1 MSQHTDA
8 NATQQ
13 AIQHDETLANED
25 VSSRTAAHAARNA
38 RSREWLLSRLTG
50 GEANRNAA
58 LEDWS
63 YYEAQ
68 FIADLIET
76 HPELLVGPWAVLL
89 ALVENE
95 HTLWVRPS
103 GDAPTHGGRAAS
115 MAQFIEVDAL
125 HARLQNLKWR
135 AWSAL

>member
-1 MSQHTDA
+1 MLREIDVDGDKQVDA
-8 NATQQ
+8 AAASATSHRP
-13 AIQHDETLANED
+13 ARRLPG
-25 VSSRTAAHAARNA
+25 HAAKRV
-38 RSREWLLSRLTG
+38 WLLSRLAG

-95 HTLWVRPS
+95 HALWVRPS
-103 GDAPTHGGRAAS
+103 GDASCYGGCAAS
-115 MAQFIEVDAL
+115 MAQFIDVDAL
-125 HARLQNLKWR
+125 HARLDNLKWR